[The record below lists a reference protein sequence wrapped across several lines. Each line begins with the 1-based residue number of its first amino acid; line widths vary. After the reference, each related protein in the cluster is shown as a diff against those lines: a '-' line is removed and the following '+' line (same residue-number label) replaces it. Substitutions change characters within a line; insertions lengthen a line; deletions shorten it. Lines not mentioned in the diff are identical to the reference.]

1 MALQK
6 QQISD
11 PEALEETKRKVPW
24 PQRVAAS
31 PYGMVAT
38 AHHCATE
45 AGVEIL
51 SHGGNAVDAAVAA
64 AFALGVCEPTAS
76 GLGGQTMMLVYNAA
90 TRVTL
95 ALDGSSRA
103 PNRATPG
110 SLDREERLTGH
121 RATTVPSTPAVLEY
135 ARSTFGTMALAD
147 LVAPARALGRKL
159 SSHEPRFFLYSLR
172 SQSAPE
178 RVVYVVLDGR
188 VSATMRYSVPGT
200 TWELRG
206 EYEDRSD
213 AAKALGRVERGE
225 SPDDEPPRTLWG
237 ATGCE

>member
-1 MALQK
+1 MRCQRRGSVAALPLALMLPLAAPGHAQDAPPPTTEAPTVEKDVTRQPSASKDTAAPEDNGKKPPLVDLETAISGVLTGMMAVPRFEEEVVVTDRYQ
-6 QQISD
+6 
-11 PEALEETKRKVPW
+11 EALD
-24 PQRVAAS
+24 
-31 PYGMVAT
+31 
-38 AHHCATE
+38 AH
-45 AGVEIL
+45 L
-51 SHGGNAVDAAVAA
+51 AA
-64 AFALGVCEPTAS
+64 AELGCEVARS
-76 GLGGQTMMLVYNAA
+76 GPPPSHQE
-90 TRVTL
+90 
-95 ALDGSSRA
+95 
-103 PNRATPG
+103 
-110 SLDREERLTGH
+110 LDRYG
-121 RATTVPSTPAVLEY
+121 ANPKPPS
-135 ARSTFGTMALAD
+135 AD

-225 SPDDEPPRTLWG
+225 APDDAPPRTLWG